1 MPKNLRNLRIAAFCC
16 IIVGAV
22 IATIAF
28 FMRPK
33 PGIRM
38 ALCGLATLLLFAG
51 GVIAW
56 VAFGIALEHQN
67 NAVQCPENYL
77 HTGSKCIRRT
87 NYEIVDITLDAGMGV
102 FGVLAAIML
111 ILNARYHWRLAP
123 RTIEEEEVDRIR
135 EPVKERTPGY
145 MVHKNVSFV
154 RKWLVGLLILFAFIS
169 AVGSVVFTI
178 ILSEDASAERLRGP
192 RGRADRSLSVN
203 SISPY
208 EHSGWPRI
216 NTAIRYG
223 GTAVGILAVFFNF
236 MPFRSKTIAIIFGF
250 LYFVSASLLLICFGF
265 DVHELR
271 RTHRF
276 GCPAQFDGAALQCFS
291 NPFTT
296 TCVIEFIAVVAL
308 LLYIIVEYFINGC
321 RFNA

>member
-1 MPKNLRNLRIAAFCC
+1 VWPRYS
-16 IIVGAV
+16 AV
-22 IATIAF
+22 IRRA
-28 FMRPK
+28 
-33 PGIRM
+33 
-38 ALCGLATLLLFAG
+38 
-51 GVIAW
+51 VIAW
-56 VAFGIALEHQN
+56 VAFGIALEHLHQ
-67 NAVQCPENYL
+67 AVTCPDNFL
-77 HTGSKCIRRT
+77 FTHAKCIPRAA
-87 NYEIVDITLDAGMGV
+87 YEIVDITLDASMGT
-102 FGVLAAIML
+102 FGALAAILL

-123 RTIEEEEVDRIR
+123 RTIEEEEIDRIR
-135 EPVKERTPGY
+135 EPVKERIPGY

-154 RKWLVGLLILFAFIS
+154 RKWIVGLLLLAALIAAI
-169 AVGSVVFTI
+169 GSVVFTI
-178 ILSEDASAERLRGP
+178 ILSEDQNTELLRGP

-203 SISPY
+203 SIFPY

-216 NTAIRYG
+216 NTSIRYA

-271 RTHRF
+271 RGKRF
-276 GCPAQFDGAALQCFS
+276 GCPLQFDGAALECFT

-296 TCVIEFIAVVAL
+296 TCVIEFITVIAL

-321 RFNA
+321 RFNS